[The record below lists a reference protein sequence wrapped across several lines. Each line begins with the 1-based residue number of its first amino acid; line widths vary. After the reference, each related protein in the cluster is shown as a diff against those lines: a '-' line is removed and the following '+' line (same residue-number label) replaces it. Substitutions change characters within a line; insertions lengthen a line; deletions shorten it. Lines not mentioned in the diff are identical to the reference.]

1 LQIILREDVK
11 DLGRSGELVSV
22 AEGYARNYLLPRK
35 LAVTATPGNMK
46 DFQKRIAVAKERET
60 RERADA
66 EQVGERIR
74 ATRLTLT
81 GRAAEG
87 STRLHGSITGENVA
101 AALSQALGMPFDK
114 RNVELKNPIRTLGT
128 HQVGI
133 KLLKGMTTPVTIDVV
148 DAAAKAEA
156 EAQAS
161 AEAQAAAEA
170 APAPRVAKA
179 APPAVVAP
187 PAEAVAPAAETVAP
201 PAETAPPAAESAA
214 PVEEPVSA

>member
-11 DLGRSGELVSV
+11 DLGRSGELVTV

-35 LAVTATPGNMK
+35 LAVTATPGNLK
-46 DFQKRIAVAKERET
+46 DFQKRIAVAKEREA

-74 ATRLTLT
+74 ATRITLT

-87 STRLHGSITGENVA
+87 STRLHGSITAENVA
-101 AALSQALGMPFDK
+101 AALSQQLGMPFDK

-133 KLLKGMTTPVTIDVV
+133 KLLKGLAAPVTVEVV

-156 EAQAS
+156 ETS
-161 AEAQAAAEA
+161 AGVE
-170 APAPRVAKA
+170 APAAKA
-179 APPAVVAP
+179 APAAAEKAPVVDAEAPPVEAEAPAGESAP
-187 PAEAVAPAAETVAP
+187 PA
-201 PAETAPPAAESAA
+201 
-214 PVEEPVSA
+214 EEPVSA